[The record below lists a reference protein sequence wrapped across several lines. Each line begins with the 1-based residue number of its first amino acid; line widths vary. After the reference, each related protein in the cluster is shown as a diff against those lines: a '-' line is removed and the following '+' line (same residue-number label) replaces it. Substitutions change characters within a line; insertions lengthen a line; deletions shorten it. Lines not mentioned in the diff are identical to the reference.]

1 MGRIIF
7 EKVIVHSL
15 DNKTNNKK
23 LSDFELEDYT
33 KIEPQLARHIQRSEK
48 HDNRKIAFFTG
59 ETNIVKDACKN
70 IFENNDA
77 FIKES
82 QTIAEHLFRCM
93 TGNAS
98 PANLIL
104 CRYSEDGVKK
114 IALLK
119 MDFNEIFTPIEKVV
133 EGKLKIELEL
143 INKSLPSKNEKLQK
157 CVFISENIFLEGSEE
172 EHILLLDKQR
182 GKEVSEFFSK
192 AFLGCELKN
201 TNNQN
206 LGVFIHEFT
215 NYINDEY
222 KDNPQDKSQ
231 LFKKFKDVLIN
242 CKGLDINVPDFL
254 GEIFTDEETK
264 DKALVKIGEKENFD
278 FEFNVDTKYLNG
290 RFKKV
295 RYVTNSGITLVGEGD
310 VFESDNFEIT
320 NRNEDGNVDIIIR
333 NVKYNVLDS

>member
-23 LSDFELEDYT
+23 LSDFELEDYSR
-33 KIEPQLARHIQRSEK
+33 IEPQLARHIQRSEK

-59 ETNIVKDACKN
+59 KTNIVKDACEKIFKN
-70 IFENNDA
+70 DDA
-77 FIKES
+77 FVNES

-104 CRYSEDGVKK
+104 CKYSEEGIKK

-133 EGKLKIELEL
+133 DGKLKIELEA
-143 INKSLPSKNEKLQK
+143 IDKSLPSKNEKLQK
-157 CVFISENIFLEGSEE
+157 CVFISENIFLKDIEE

-192 AFLGCELKN
+192 AFLSCELKN

-206 LGVFIHEFT
+206 FGVFIHEFT
-215 NYINDEY
+215 SYINDEY
-222 KDNPQDKSQ
+222 KDNPQVKSQ
-231 LFKKFKDVLIN
+231 LFKKFKEVLIN
-242 CKGLDINVPDFL
+242 CKGQDINVPDFL
-254 GEIFTDEETK
+254 GEIFTDEGIK
-264 DKALVKIGEKENFD
+264 DKALEKIGEKENFD
-278 FEFNVDTKYLNG
+278 FEFNVDPEYLNG
-290 RFKKV
+290 RFQKV
-295 RYVTNSGITLVGEGD
+295 RYVTNSGITIVGEGD
-310 VFESDNFEIT
+310 VFESDNFEIIDK
-320 NRNEDGNVDIIIR
+320 NEDGNVDIIIR
-333 NVKYNVLDS
+333 NVKYDVLDN